1 MMTSLSTIRVSRK
14 GKVMGVDC
22 RNKRLRL
29 DVRRSVCVVLSSAAL
44 LWAFSPASAQAAD
57 APDVAGTTA
66 QAVCQ
71 SQTFPTFASFGEC
84 VQFVI
89 QGGAVGVRLGSLNDE
104 QVVFY
109 LVIQNGA
116 IVALSGVNTSTTCQ
130 AYGTATATTGQQFT
144 VVVGPGESNEVSIPS
159 ELGGIDIIRFQGDIP
174 GQRIG
179 SFGFLIESFNQ
190 FGAGT
195 ISGC

>member
-1 MMTSLSTIRVSRK
+1 
-14 GKVMGVDC
+14 MGVDC
-22 RNKRLRL
+22 GSTRLRL

-44 LWAFSPASAQAAD
+44 LWALSPAPAQAAD
-57 APDVAGTTA
+57 APDVPGTTA

-71 SQTFPTFASFGEC
+71 AQTTFPTFASFGEC

-104 QVVFY
+104 QIVFS

-130 AYGTATATTGQQFT
+130 ASGTLTATTGQQFT
-144 VVVGPGESNEVSIPS
+144 VTVGPGESNEVSIPS
-159 ELGGIDIIRFQGDIP
+159 ELGGIDITRFKGDIP

-179 SFGFLIESFNQ
+179 SFGFLSESFSQ

-195 ISGC
+195 AC